1 MATKQIH
8 ELTQQL
14 TPSDA
19 DKIPMQVTSSL
30 LTKYV
35 RFDALK
41 SYVGLGAAGYLTA
54 LTSTV
59 AAGATSLV
67 LDAIPSGLPTKQFY
81 VALNIFDDSSECEVK
96 KVTNRTGNTI
106 TISATAY
113 DHLSTTPILI
123 FWEPVLYGSW
133 FYAIGDNS
141 TNNYTA
147 ISRMLA
153 SAFAEGFAKCILA
166 PGIYQTGNTLT
177 IPAGVTLEGYGVRN
191 TNLMTIIK
199 PTSGFIDTN
208 LVQMGE
214 LGVSA
219 FDCQIVNIYLEC
231 SRLAE
236 NGIYSDSL
244 DGGSGLH
251 FVRVRN
257 ATGCGIKFDGS
268 VTGICRAYD
277 LDHIQVG
284 YNMTVS
290 GTETG
295 IYLDGGGKAQIGIR
309 YGGTTTFGGV
319 GQVANGILLLDYI
332 GGECRNLHFENCIDG
347 IHAGT
352 DTKFCR
358 TLITNIVSNVNV
370 DNLVHIGSNAANHIV
385 CMNLDPHDPPGDYLI
400 VDDRN
405 NVSIAGTEGFVPFYN
420 TSKFYNLGPGHRTN
434 YDLYF
439 QDNVAASQTAVLL
452 ARADHATPP
461 AFQPNQ
467 IIMDSQGSVVEI
479 WVRLSAARS
488 AGTLTL
494 TLHKNGVAQA
504 MTVVIDGSNTTN
516 NYTFA
521 IQGTYNFV
529 RYDLLALYITTDG
542 SWAPTTADLRAGIV
556 VEA

>member
-177 IPAGVTLEGYGVRN
+177 IPAGVTLEGYGVRT

-199 PTSGFIDTN
+199 PTSGFTDTN
-208 LVQMGE
+208 LIVMGE
-214 LGVSA
+214 LGIPS
-219 FDCQIVNIYLEC
+219 FDCQMRSILLEC
-231 SRLAE
+231 DRLAE
-236 NGIYSDSL
+236 NGIYANSL

-257 ATGCGIKFDGS
+257 ATGCGVKFDGS

-277 LDHIQVG
+277 LDHVAIG
-284 YNMTVS
+284 YNMALS
-290 GTETG
+290 GTEIG
-295 IYLDGGGKAQIGIR
+295 IYLDGDSKAQLGMQF
-309 YGGTTTFGGV
+309 GGVTTYGGV
-319 GQVANGILLLDYI
+319 GQIATGLKLLNYK
-332 GGECRNLHFENCIDG
+332 GGEINNLHFENCVDG
-347 IHAGT
+347 IYAGT
-352 DTKFCR
+352 ITEFCQ
-358 TLITNIVSNVNV
+358 TTISGVVGNVNV
-370 DNLVHIGSNAANHIV
+370 DNLIHMGSNAGNHII
-385 CMNLDPHDPPGDYLI
+385 CINIDGANGDYSIL
-400 VDDRN
+400 DDRN
-405 NVSIAGTEGFVPFYN
+405 NVNIAGTEYVPFYN
-420 TSKFYNLGPGHRTN
+420 SSKFYALGPGHRTN
-434 YDLYF
+434 YDLYY

-452 ARADHATPP
+452 ARVDHATPP
-461 AFQPNQ
+461 ALNPNQ

-542 SWAPTTADLRAGIV
+542 SWAPITADLRAGIV
-556 VEA
+556 VVT